1 MTQLFRSLASKVR
14 LALILLTILVGIVTL
29 AARLLLPMV
38 DQYRPDAEK
47 MASEMLGRQVE
58 ISKLSAR
65 WRGFGPELVLEDVR
79 LINPETG
86 QPSFQLEAIHVGISL
101 FDTLRSEEIKP
112 REITFYGAS
121 LLIKRRSDGSV
132 VISGLEGVAASGDG
146 DSGELFFLPYRIA
159 LKKSELFWENQAIGA
174 APLRFVDV
182 EIVLRNDGDRHQLDA
197 LLSLPDHP
205 DAKMKLA
212 ADIQGELNQP
222 GAWSGDFYLH
232 GDKLP
237 LAKLLGDRL
246 PEGYTINS
254 GTATME
260 IWSHWQKGYLHNI
273 QGEAHWHE
281 LNLEGLLPGQEQ
293 SPRQLQLTELGG
305 HFNWQRTA
313 DGWRLGM
320 ADMEVK
326 RNGRGWPS
334 STLEV
339 EGHFDQDGGLH
350 LRTGIGFLR
359 VEDVIAL
366 GRMFPLP
373 TEDLEQA
380 LAAIQP
386 QADIYDLQFRFDDT
400 PQGPRWTGRGR
411 IEDLSAL
418 PWQSAPGIKNLD
430 ARFWLTHDRGEL
442 DLRGTEVSASF
453 PELFRDPLQLQEV
466 RGLLDWERQ
475 PGLGWIIKSD
485 ALEANNRD
493 VKTRTRLRMELPFAE
508 GRSPHLDLQT
518 DFRDGIVSTTSRYL
532 PVGIMADGVVEWLD
546 RSLIGGRLVS
556 GSCVFRGPLWDFPF
570 EKRSTGRFEVL
581 FGVEDLLLDYW
592 PEWPRSEEIT
602 AEIRFLNNR
611 FDAWIE
617 TGKILEST
625 LQNVHGRIEHLS
637 EASPFRLS
645 GRVTGPLQDKLRLLK
660 ESPLQEQFAPLTE
673 TIRAEGKAILDLDFA
688 IPISTRRPG
697 TFSLDGVLAFKDSA
711 IHVDDWQL
719 AVTHVNG
726 ELLFDLNSVRSKE
739 LQGQLL
745 DTNTKIE
752 VAPIKG
758 NSGSTR
764 ITANTTLPIETLLAR
779 YIPNLGLNHLKGT
792 TDWQLQLN
800 VPPFVRGKKPAVG
813 LRLSSS
819 LRGIELDQPAP
830 IGKTKEQRRK
840 LVVSTT
846 LSDQIHRRLGIRY
859 GDFLDTTLLLKAEDP
874 GAIRFLRG
882 GLQFG
887 GGRAQLPDE
896 DLVLIGGQLDK
907 LHIDPWLRY
916 IDSSGAGLE
925 MPKIATKDLAI
936 KELRYGD
943 TYLRNLVFNIDADK
957 TGAHGQIE
965 GDRFAGSFQ
974 LPIPL
979 KERPVTLR
987 LDRLSLDFNA
997 EEIAEIPQQ
1006 QTKADWTDP
1015 RTLPAIDL
1023 QSEQFTING
1032 RDYGQLTLLT
1042 RRTPE
1047 GVALEVISLVSERL
1061 KLSARGEWI
1070 IYRGNPQTAIE
1081 FTLDAQSLG
1090 KLLDHL
1096 GYAPNLREAPAEIEA
1111 DLRWSGNP
1119 HQIGDTNLNGELKM
1133 NLGEGRFRE
1142 VDPGLGRIF
1151 GLLNLSALQ
1160 RRLSL
1165 DFSDLF
1171 KKGFSFDLIE
1181 GTFSLEEGDAYT
1193 SDLRIQGPA
1202 ANIEIAG
1209 RIGLVNQDFDQ
1220 LVTVTPKVTASLPI
1234 AGAVAGGPAV
1244 GAAVFLAQKVLGKR
1258 VDRVTSIHYTV
1269 KGSWDDP
1276 TIERQKQK
1284 LESRIS
1290 TLFELEETPD
1300 DTLDSPEIP
1309 QEEPSPWENPF
1320 LTPQEPSPE

>member
-14 LALILLTILVGIVTL
+14 LALILLTILVAVVTIV
-29 AARLLLPMV
+29 ARLLLPMV

-79 LINPETG
+79 LINPATG

-101 FDTLRSEEIKP
+101 FDALRSEEIKP

-132 VISGLEGVAASGDG
+132 VISGLEGVGESRDG

-159 LKKSELFWENQAIGA
+159 LKKSELYWENQAIGA

-182 EIVLRNDGDRHQLDA
+182 EIVLRNDGNRHQLDA
-197 LLSLPDHP
+197 LLSLPDNR

-246 PEGYTINS
+246 PEGYIINS
-254 GTATME
+254 GTAAME
-260 IWSHWQKGYLHNI
+260 IWSHWQKGYLHSI
-273 QGEAHWHE
+273 QGEVHWRD
-281 LNLEGLLPGQEQ
+281 LNLEGLIPGQEQ

-305 HFNWQRTA
+305 HFQWQRTA

-320 ADMEVK
+320 ADIEVK
-326 RNGRGWPS
+326 RNGRGWPAS
-334 STLEV
+334 NFEL
-339 EGHFDQDGGLH
+339 EGHFDQGGYLH
-350 LRTGIGFLR
+350 LRSGIGFLR

-373 TEDLEQA
+373 TEQLDQA

-400 PQGPRWTGRGR
+400 PEGPRWTGRGR
-411 IEDLSAL
+411 FEDLSVQ
-418 PWQSAPGIKNLD
+418 PWQGAPGIKNLD
-430 ARFWLTHDRGEL
+430 AQFWLTHDRGEMG
-442 DLRGTEVSASF
+442 LRGREVSAEF
-453 PELFRDPLQLQEV
+453 PGLFRDPLQLQEV
-466 RGLLDWERQ
+466 NGLLSWELQ
-475 PGLGWIIKSD
+475 PQVGWIIEAD
-485 ALEANNRD
+485 EIEANNND
-493 VKTRTRLRMELPFAE
+493 VKTRTRLRMELPFAKE
-508 GRSPHLDLQT
+508 NSPHLDLQT
-518 DFRDGIVSTTSRYL
+518 DFRDGVVSTTSRYL
-532 PVGIMADGVVEWLD
+532 PVGIMTEGVVEWLD

-556 GSCVFRGPLWDFPF
+556 GSCVFRGPLRDFPF

-592 PEWPRSEEIT
+592 PEWPRAEEIT

-611 FDAWIE
+611 FDAWLE

-625 LQNVHGRIEHLS
+625 LRNVHGRIEHLS
-637 EASPFRLS
+637 KASPFRLS
-645 GRVTGPLQDKLRLLK
+645 GRVTGPLQDKLRLIS

-673 TIRAEGKAILDLDFA
+673 NVRTEGEADLNLDFA
-688 IPISTRRPG
+688 IPISTRRKDP
-697 TFSLDGVLAFKDSA
+697 FSLDGVLAFEDSA
-711 IHVDDWQL
+711 IHVDEWQMS
-719 AVTHVNG
+719 VTQVNG
-726 ELLFDLNSVRSKE
+726 KLLFDQNSVRSE
-739 LQGQLL
+739 GLEGRLL
-745 DTNTKIE
+745 DTSAKID

-758 NSGSTR
+758 DSGSTR
-764 ITANTTLPIETLLAR
+764 ITTHATLPVETLLAR
-779 YIPNLGLNHLKGT
+779 YLPNLGLFELKGT
-792 TDWQLQLN
+792 TDWQLQLDI
-800 VPPFVRGKKPAVG
+800 PPFVRGKKPPVG

-819 LRGIELDQPAP
+819 LRGIKLDLPAP
-830 IGKTKEQRRK
+830 IGKSKGQSRK
-840 LVVSTT
+840 LVVTT
-846 LSDQIHRRLGIRY
+846 RLTDQTRRRLGIRY
-859 GDFLDTTLLLKAEDP
+859 GNLLDTALLLQVENSGK
-874 GAIRFLRG
+874 IRFLRG

-887 GGRAQLPDE
+887 GARAQLPDE
-896 DLVLIGGQLDK
+896 NLVLIGGQLDN
-907 LHIDPWLRY
+907 LHIDPWISY
-916 IDSSGAGLE
+916 IESSGVGSE
-925 MPKIATKDLAI
+925 MPKITTKDLQV

-943 TYLRNLVFNIDADK
+943 TRVQNLIFNMNADK

-965 GDRFAGSFQ
+965 NDKFAGSFQ
-974 LPIPL
+974 IPIPL
-979 KERPVTLR
+979 QNRPVTMR
-987 LDRLSLDFNA
+987 LDRLHLDFNP

-1006 QTKADWTDP
+1006 ETETGWADP

-1023 QSEQFTING
+1023 QSEKIILNG

-1047 GVALEVISLVSERL
+1047 GIALDVISLISERL

-1070 IYRGNPQTAIE
+1070 IYRGNAQTAVE
-1081 FTLDAQSLG
+1081 FTMDAESLG

-1096 GYAPNLREAPAEIEA
+1096 GYAPNLRRAPAKIEA

-1119 HQIGDTNLNGELKM
+1119 RQFSSTDLNGEIKM
-1133 NLGEGRFRE
+1133 DVGEGRFRE

-1171 KKGFSFDLIE
+1171 KKGFSFDQMQ
-1181 GTFSLEEGDAYT
+1181 GTFSLEEGNAYT
-1193 SDLRIQGPA
+1193 NDLQIKGPA

-1209 RIGLVNQDFDQ
+1209 RIGLVDQDFDQ
-1220 LVTVTPKVTASLPI
+1220 MVTVTPEVSASLPI

-1244 GAAVFLAQKVLGKR
+1244 GAAVYLAQKVLGKR
-1258 VDRVTSIHYTV
+1258 VDRVTNILYTV
-1269 KGSWDDP
+1269 KGPWENP
-1276 TIERQKQK
+1276 TITRQEQK
-1284 LESRIS
+1284 LESRLS
-1290 TLFELEETPD
+1290 TFFELEETPT
-1300 DTLDSPEIP
+1300 DTLDSSATP
-1309 QEEPSPWENPF
+1309 QDDPSPWDNPF
-1320 LTPQEPSPE
+1320 LAPQEPGSE